1 MILYDLVCE
10 NEHEF
15 ESWFRNSN
23 AVGKLTKAGQV
34 TCPVCGTTKVQ
45 KALQAPRIPR
55 KSALKSAPAAPAK
68 AKGNA
73 DMVQAMEKM
82 AQAFTELR
90 QTIEKNFENVG
101 DKFPEEA
108 RKIHYKEVPERGIY
122 GDATPEQA
130 KDLIEEG
137 IKVYA
142 LPWPKRTNS

>member
-1 MILYDLVCE
+1 MILYDLICE

-23 AVGKLTKAGQV
+23 AVGRLTKAGQV
-34 TCPVCGTTKVQ
+34 VCPACGTTKVQ
-45 KALQAPRIPR
+45 KALQAPAIPR
-55 KSALKSAPAAPAK
+55 KSALKTSLPVPAK
-68 AKGNA
+68 AANTAEVAK
-73 DMVQAMEKM
+73 AMEKM
-82 AQAFTELR
+82 TQAFTELR

-108 RKIHYKEVPERGIY
+108 RKIHYKEAPERGIY
-122 GDATPEQA
+122 GDASPEQA